1 MLIKTSVRS
10 IYIPENKLSINIL
23 LIGQDLHQLD
33 WRSKV

>member
-1 MLIKTSVRS
+1 MLIKTSVKS
-10 IYIPENKLSINIL
+10 ICIPENKLSINIL